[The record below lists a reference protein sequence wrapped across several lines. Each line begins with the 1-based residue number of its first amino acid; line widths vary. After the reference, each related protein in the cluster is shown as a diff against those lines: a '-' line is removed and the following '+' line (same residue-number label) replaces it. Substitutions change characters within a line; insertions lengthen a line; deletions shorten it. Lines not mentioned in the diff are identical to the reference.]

1 MLAQKHFSN
10 YKVNRNPSI
19 GAAPSACLFPGHQST
34 DATSFEGFG
43 QFACRIC
50 PTSRPVGSF
59 ARDCE
64 RVTGSRKCAQPSQVG
79 RIEAGRSGFEENL
92 NNAVNHFKLLWV
104 ALCEK
109 RINALANI
117 PWVFFS
123 FQEEKG
129 AWGQSKT
136 FGHGDDRVQ
145 AWHFVATFH
154 IPPEISGDIAS
165 LRSAFEAEF
174 GRLSKFSDP
183 LCE

>member
-1 MLAQKHFSN
+1 MA
-10 YKVNRNPSI
+10 
-19 GAAPSACLFPGHQST
+19 
-34 DATSFEGFG
+34 
-43 QFACRIC
+43 
-50 PTSRPVGSF
+50 SRLVGRF

-64 RVTGSRKCAQPSQVG
+64 RVTGSRKRAQHPLVG
-79 RIEAGRSGFEENL
+79 RIEAGGSGFEENL

-109 RINALANI
+109 RINALADI
-117 PWVFFS
+117 SWVFFS
-123 FQEEKG
+123 FQEQKS

-154 IPPEISGDIAS
+154 IPPEVSSDIAS
-165 LRSAFEAEF
+165 LRSVFEAEF
-174 GRLSKFSDP
+174 RRLSKFSDP

>member
-1 MLAQKHFSN
+1 MCRSRQKASQF
-10 YKVNRNPSI
+10 
-19 GAAPSACLFPGHQST
+19 GAILRACIQWVKKPPKRWRGV
-34 DATSFEGFG
+34 SFRVAE
-43 QFACRIC
+43 
-50 PTSRPVGSF
+50 PVGSF
-59 ARDCE
+59 ATDWE
-64 RVTGSRKCAQPSQVG
+64 RGTGSRKRAQHLLVG
-79 RIEAGRSGFEENL
+79 RIAAGGSGFEENL

-109 RINALANI
+109 RINALADI
-117 PWVFFS
+117 SWLFFS
-123 FQEEKG
+123 FQEQKS

-154 IPPEISGDIAS
+154 IPPEVSGDIAS

-174 GRLSKFSDP
+174 CRLSKFSDP